1 MLQRIDQEALKQ
13 KSSRSEFV
21 ELFFEDAFF
30 LRMLSLT
37 QLDKVDRRS
46 FFFQPSI
53 RQNIFIYNAKGGNS

>member
-1 MLQRIDQEALKQ
+1 MRKHPVSIALSNRMLQRIDQEALKQ

-37 QLDKVDRRS
+37 
-46 FFFQPSI
+46 PA
-53 RQNIFIYNAKGGNS
+53 RQS